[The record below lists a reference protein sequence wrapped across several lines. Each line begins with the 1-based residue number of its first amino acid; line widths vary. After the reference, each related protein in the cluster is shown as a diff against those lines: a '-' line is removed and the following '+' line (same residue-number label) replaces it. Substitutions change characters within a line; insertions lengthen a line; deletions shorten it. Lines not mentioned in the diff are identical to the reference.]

1 MRDELL
7 LERLRPDALLLVGDL
22 GDGDLRLVKRI
33 CRLDLPV
40 AVILGNHDQG
50 RDPSGEL
57 FQRQLMLLGERHCG
71 WRLRSWS
78 SPPLAVVGGRPGTSG
93 GGYYLSRAVEAVYGP
108 IDLEESA
115 RKISTAA
122 LSAPSG
128 WPLILLAHSG
138 PTGLGSDVHSPC
150 GRDWKSPPTDWG
162 DQDLALAL
170 DQIRSVRSP
179 DLVVF
184 GHMHH
189 ILKRGKGMRRTFHQD
204 RGIAYLNAAWVPRHG
219 SDDKGRDLCHFSW
232 AEFDQERLIHLSH
245 RWFNQDGAICY
256 QQSLLQ
262 SN

>member
-1 MRDELL
+1 M
-7 LERLRPDALLLVGDL
+7 RPDALLFVGDL
-22 GDGDLRLVKRI
+22 SDGDLRLVKRI
-33 CRLDLPV
+33 CRLSLPV

-71 WRLRSWS
+71 WRLRGWS

-93 GGYYLSRAVEAVYGP
+93 GGYWLSRAVEAVYGP
-108 IDLEESA
+108 VGLEESA

-122 LSAPSG
+122 LSAPPG

-138 PTGLGSDVHSPC
+138 PTGLGSDIYSPC
-150 GRDWKSPPTDWG
+150 GRDWKSPPRDWG
-162 DQDLALAL
+162 DQDLAIAL
-170 DQIRSVRSP
+170 DQIRPIRSP

-189 ILKRGKGMRRTFHQD
+189 SLKQGRGLRRTFQQD
-204 RGIAYLNAAWVPRHG
+204 RGIPYLNAAWVPRYV
-219 SDDKGRDLCHFSW
+219 SDGNGRDLCHFSW
-232 AEFDQERLIHLSH
+232 AEFDREKLIHLSH
-245 RWFNQDGAICY
+245 RWFNQDGIICY

-262 SN
+262 QN